1 MNFITNNITNY
12 NISDDWGWYVDI
24 EDNSYINSN
33 IDIPYKDDFKSEEK
47 DLNNICST
55 TLITTLLVYAI
66 FFLI

>member
-33 IDIPYKDDFKSEEK
+33 IYIPYKDDFKSEEK